1 MIQKLIVLS
10 ENTNAVTTADIVL
23 IVVLVLI
30 VIALSAYFVSKKIR
44 GKRITDCSCGSTDSK
59 KLVKDYHK
67 KYGKR
72 KKNKFYPTFNLVRSL
87 DLTFFKWVN
96 VLVAILYE

>member
-1 MIQKLIVLS
+1 MIQKLNVLS
-10 ENTNAVTTADIVL
+10 ENTNAITTADIVI

-30 VIALSAYFVSKKIR
+30 VIALTAYFVSKKIR

-67 KYGKR
+67 KYGK
-72 KKNKFYPTFNLVRSL
+72 KEEK
-87 DLTFFKWVN
+87 
-96 VLVAILYE
+96 